1 MAQTNSIEF
10 MNRNEEIDKVL
21 KLDGGFEL
29 KIREAFSKI
38 SLENELWVACS
49 GGGDSI
55 ALAYLSDY
63 IAGERLKG
71 LVYFDHGQREKEQL
85 MEESSLVESV
95 SRSLGVKF
103 IRGEIKNAVSGMSE
117 ELLRKKRYEFFDEF
131 ALKNKALILL
141 GHNLDDRIETFMFN
155 LMRGTG
161 TNGLLSIKQRRGR
174 YFRPL
179 LSLTRSEI
187 RKFIDENS
195 IEHKDDP
202 SNLSL
207 NFKRNR
213 IRKTLMPIFGD
224 ISGRNY
230 RVFFERLFISLEL
243 DFEALESHDER
254 LLNEVA
260 WLGPTG
266 YTIKL
271 EAFNRIPDHSK
282 RRILRKAVF
291 KSGHNSLNSR
301 QTERL
306 LQLSGSRSGSKVSCG
321 GLRAFRK
328 KGILVILNKQ
338 ATGWK

>member
-1 MAQTNSIEF
+1 
-10 MNRNEEIDKVL
+10 MNQNEKTIKGL

-38 SLENELWVACS
+38 SLENKLWVACS

-71 LVYFDHGQREKEQL
+71 LVYFDHGQRDKEQL
-85 MEESSLVESV
+85 AEESLLVESV
-95 SRSLGVKF
+95 SRSLGVVF
-103 IRGEIKNAVSGMSE
+103 VRGEIINAVSGMSE
-117 ELLRKKRYEFFDEF
+117 ELLRKKRYEYFDEF
-131 ALKNKALILL
+131 ALKNKAMILL

-161 TNGLLSIKQRRGR
+161 TNGLLSIKQSRSS

-187 RKFIDENS
+187 RKFLDENS

-213 IRKTLMPIFGD
+213 IRKTLMPLFGD

-230 RVFFERLFISLEL
+230 RIFFERLFFSLEL

-282 RRILRKAVF
+282 RRILRKAAF
-291 KSGHNSLNSR
+291 RSGHNSLSSR

-306 LQLSGSRSGSKVSCG
+306 LLLSGGRAGSKVFCS
-321 GLRAFRK
+321 GLRAFRR
-328 KGILVILNKQ
+328 KGMLIILNKQ
-338 ATGWK
+338 VTEWK